1 MTCYENLRKNSSDP
15 ELFKRLENYLRA
27 VDDDKVEEYHDKR
40 KHHKEKKGIDEY

>member
-27 VDDDKVEEYHDKR
+27 VDDDKVEEYHNEHKR
-40 KHHKEKKGIDEY
+40 KEARKIDEY